1 MGYFNHEKNVM
12 DYIRMAEGFDGRD
25 LIDVL
30 KKYLKEG
37 STILELG
44 MGPGKNLDMLAKDY
58 KATGSDLS
66 QVFIDM
72 YLKEH
77 PEADIMILDAVKM
90 DTDRKFDCIYSN
102 KVLHHLTREE
112 LKESFRRQKES
123 LNDDGLLFHS
133 FWIGD
138 HEEMM
143 EGLRFVYYDPVK
155 LLKTVVDDFILMEMS
170 SYTEM
175 EENDSF
181 YLVLRK
187 K

>member
-1 MGYFNHEKNVM
+1 MGYFDDEKNVK
-12 DYIRMAEGFDGRD
+12 DYIKMVDGYD
-25 LIDVL
+25 GKELIEVL

-37 STILELG
+37 SSILELG
-44 MGPGKNLDMLAKDY
+44 MGPGKDLDILAESY
-58 KATGSDLS
+58 KVTGSDLS
-66 QVFIDM
+66 QVFVDM

-77 PEADIMILDAVKM
+77 PEADIMSLDAVKM

-112 LKESFRRQKES
+112 LKISFIRQKDV
-123 LNDDGLLFHS
+123 LKDGGLLFHS

-138 HEEMM
+138 SEEFMQ
-143 EGLRFVYYDPVK
+143 GLRFVYYDPVK
-155 LLKTVVDDFILMEMS
+155 LLRSVVEDHTLVEMS

-181 YLVLRK
+181 YLVLK
-187 K
+187 KK